1 MFSRLAAALCG
12 LVAFATPAAAQTW
25 PTGPVRLIVSTGA
38 GAAPDV
44 IARIVG
50 DALQRRWGQQVIV
63 ANHPGA
69 AGALAMKIAGTA
81 PPDGST
87 LLFGLSSNFVA
98 LPEIAE
104 TFPYDLVRDFAPVG
118 FVVEQPIAF
127 SAAPS
132 LGASTLPQ
140 FIDYVKKRPNQINAA
155 VLSHGGISHLAAEW
169 VNTAGGLDMTMV
181 HYPGAPQGL
190 NDLMGGRVHAIS
202 DGLPSLAGAIDG
214 GALKLLAVGSER
226 RLSNMPNVPTIAE
239 ALPGVYARGFFAI
252 MATPGTPEAITKKAS
267 EDLNAVM
274 REPSMIKKLEEIAS
288 YTNPMSPAELLAY
301 VKREREMWR
310 PVIEKVG
317 MKK

>member
-1 MFSRLAAALCG
+1 
-12 LVAFATPAAAQTW
+12 
-25 PTGPVRLIVSTGA
+25 
-38 GAAPDV
+38 
-44 IARIVG
+44 
-50 DALQRRWGQQVIV
+50 
-63 ANHPGA
+63 
-69 AGALAMKIAGTA
+69 
-81 PPDGST
+81 
-87 LLFGLSSNFVA
+87 
-98 LPEIAE
+98 
-104 TFPYDLVRDFAPVG
+104 
-118 FVVEQPIAF
+118 
-127 SAAPS
+127 
-132 LGASTLPQ
+132 
-140 FIDYVKKRPNQINAA
+140 
-155 VLSHGGISHLAAEW
+155 
-169 VNTAGGLDMTMV
+169 VNTAAGLDMTMV

-214 GALKLLAVGSER
+214 GTLKLLAVGSER

-274 REPSMIKKLEEIAS
+274 REPAMIKKLEEIAS